1 MSLSKRLGCLYF
13 GRMLHKSNQP
23 VQLGLKENLEQ
34 FFLLILVN
42 AFVGAMIGIERSILP
57 EFAAAKFN
65 IASATVLLSFIVIFG
80 IAKAI
85 ANYFSGFL
93 AAKYTRKKVLV
104 MGWIIAFPVPL
115 IFIYAPSWSWIVF
128 ANVLL
133 GIHQGFTWSSTVAM
147 KIDLVGQKNRG
158 FAMGLN
164 EFAGYIAVAI
174 MAFFTAFIAH
184 HYGIYPYPFYLGILV
199 AFIGLALSVFFV
211 QDTAAF
217 VATEAISLTQ
227 LPRLKNIFLETSFK
241 NRQLGAVTQAGLVN
255 NLNDGMIWGL
265 LPIILARKHFDLV
278 DVGIITSIYPAVWGL
293 SQIIT
298 GKLADMVSKKGLLFW
313 GMMLQAIA
321 IFVLTFANT
330 YAEMVMISAVLGI
343 GTAMVYPTFLATI
356 SDNTHALDRGKSL
369 GIFRFWRDSGYAIG
383 AVITGITA
391 DKLGVNSSIILI
403 GIITLL
409 SAFFILFRM
418 KRQPAFR

>member
-13 GRMLHKSNQP
+13 TAMRQNSNQP
-23 VQLGLKENLEQ
+23 VQLGMKENLQQ
-34 FFLLILVN
+34 FILLIVVN

-65 IASATVLLSFIVIFG
+65 IASTSVLLSFIVIFG
-80 IAKAI
+80 ISKAI

-93 AAKYTRKKVLV
+93 AAKYSRKKILVL
-104 MGWIIAFPVPL
+104 GWIIAFPVPL

-164 EFAGYIAVAI
+164 EFAGYVAVAL
-174 MAFFTAFIAH
+174 MAFFTAFIADR
-184 HYGIYPYPFYLGILV
+184 YGIFPYPFYIGLGVSAIGLTLSILV
-199 AFIGLALSVFFV
+199 IK
-211 QDTAAF
+211 DTASF
-217 VATEAISLTQ
+217 VTKESIFIDQ
-227 LPRLKNIFLETSFK
+227 KPRLKNIFIETSWK
-241 NRQLGAVTQAGLVN
+241 NRQLGAVTQAGLIN

-265 LPIILARKHFDLV
+265 LPIILIRKNFGLV
-278 DVGIITSIYPAVWGL
+278 DIGIISSIYPAVWGL

-298 GKLADMVSKKGLLFW
+298 GKMADLFSKKMLLFW
-313 GMMLQAIA
+313 GMLVQAIA
-321 IFVLTFANT
+321 IVLLTAANSYT
-330 YAEMVMISAVLGI
+330 EMVLISIAMGI
-343 GTAMVYPTFLATI
+343 GTALVYPTFLATI

-391 DKLGVNSSIILI
+391 DQLGINASIILI
-403 GIITLL
+403 GILTLL

-418 KRQPAFR
+418 KPLSVVD

>member
-1 MSLSKRLGCLYF
+1 MRHSDR
-13 GRMLHKSNQP
+13 P
-23 VQLGLKENLEQ
+23 VQLGLKENLQQ
-34 FFLLILVN
+34 FVLLIIVN

-65 IASATVLLSFIVIFG
+65 IASTSVLLSFIMIFG
-80 IAKAI
+80 ISKAI

-93 AAKYTRKKVLV
+93 AAKYSRKKILVL
-104 MGWIIAFPVPL
+104 GWIIAFPVPL

-164 EFAGYIAVAI
+164 EFAGYVAVAL
-174 MAFFTAFIAH
+174 MAFFTAFIADR
-184 HYGIYPYPFYLGILV
+184 YGIFPYPFYLGLGVSI
-199 AFIGLALSVFFV
+199 IGLILSIVLV
-211 QDTAAF
+211 RDTAAF
-217 VATEAISLTQ
+217 VQTEAVHFDQI
-227 LPRLKNIFLETSFK
+227 PRLKNIFIQTSWK
-241 NRQLGAVTQAGLVN
+241 NRQLGAVTQAGLIN

-265 LPIILARKHFDLV
+265 LPIILIRKNFGLV
-278 DVGIITSIYPAVWGL
+278 DIGIITSIYPAVWGL

-298 GKLADMVSKKGLLFW
+298 GKLADLFSKKMLLFW
-313 GMMLQAIA
+313 GMLVQAIA
-321 IFVLTFANT
+321 IILLTAANSYT
-330 YAEMVMISAVLGI
+330 EMVLISTALGI
-343 GTAMVYPTFLATI
+343 GTALVYPTFLATI

-391 DKLGVNSSIILI
+391 DQLGINTSIILI
-403 GIITLL
+403 GILTLL

-418 KRQPAFR
+418 KPQPAFH

>member
-1 MSLSKRLGCLYF
+1 MR
-13 GRMLHKSNQP
+13 HIDHP
-23 VQLGLKENLEQ
+23 VRLGLKENLKQ
-34 FFLLILVN
+34 FMLLIVVN

-65 IASATVLLSFIVIFG
+65 IASTAVLLSFIVIFG
-80 IAKAI
+80 VSKAI

-104 MGWIIAFPVPL
+104 LGWIIAFPVPL

-184 HYGIYPYPFYLGILV
+184 HYGIFPYPFYLGILV
-199 AFIGLALSVFFV
+199 AFVGLALSVFFV
-211 QDTAAF
+211 RDTAAF
-217 VATEAISLTQ
+217 VATEAISLNQ
-227 LPRLKNIFLETSFK
+227 LPRLKNIFLETTFK

-313 GMMLQAIA
+313 GMLLQALA
-321 IFVLTFANT
+321 IFFLTLAHT
-330 YAEMVMISAVLGI
+330 YAEMAMISTALGI

-391 DKLGVNSSIILI
+391 DHLGINSSIILI

-418 KRQPAFR
+418 KPQPAFH

>member
-330 YAEMVMISAVLGI
+330 YAEMVMISAALGI

>member
-1 MSLSKRLGCLYF
+1 M
-13 GRMLHKSNQP
+13 
-23 VQLGLKENLEQ
+23 
-34 FFLLILVN
+34 LLIVVN

-184 HYGIYPYPFYLGILV
+184 HYGIFPYPFYLGILV

-217 VATEAISLTQ
+217 VATEAISLNQ

-330 YAEMVMISAVLGI
+330 YVEMVMISAALGI

-391 DKLGVNSSIILI
+391 DQLGVNSSIILI

-418 KRQPAFR
+418 KRQTAFH

>member
-1 MSLSKRLGCLYF
+1 MPKPD
-13 GRMLHKSNQP
+13 HP
-23 VQLGLKENLEQ
+23 VQLGLKENLLQ
-34 FFLLILVN
+34 FVLLIIVN

-65 IASATVLLSFIVIFG
+65 IASTSALLSFIVIFG
-80 IAKAI
+80 ISKAI

-93 AAKYTRKKVLV
+93 AAKYSRKKILVL
-104 MGWIIAFPVPL
+104 GWIIAFPVPL

-164 EFAGYIAVAI
+164 EFAGYVAVAL
-174 MAFFTAFIAH
+174 MAFFTAFIADR
-184 HYGIYPYPFYLGILV
+184 YGIFPYPFYLGLGVSI
-199 AFIGLALSVFFV
+199 IGLAMSILVIKDTGAFV
-211 QDTAAF
+211 Q
-217 VATEAISLTQ
+217 TESNLTDQ
-227 LPRLKNIFLETSFK
+227 KPRLKNIFRETTWK
-241 NRQLGAVTQAGLVN
+241 NRQLGAVTQAGLIN

-278 DVGIITSIYPAVWGL
+278 DIGIITSIYPAVWGL

-298 GKLADMVSKKGLLFW
+298 GTLADIVSKKGLLFW
-313 GMMLQAIA
+313 GMLLQALA
-321 IFVLTFANT
+321 ILLLTLANT
-330 YAEMVMISAVLGI
+330 YAEMAMISTVLGI

-391 DKLGVNSSIILI
+391 DQLGINISIVLI
-403 GIITLL
+403 GVITLL

-418 KRQPAFR
+418 KPQPAFH

>member
-1 MSLSKRLGCLYF
+1 MPKPD
-13 GRMLHKSNQP
+13 HP
-23 VQLGLKENLEQ
+23 VQLGLKENLQQ
-34 FFLLILVN
+34 FVLLIIVN

-65 IASATVLLSFIVIFG
+65 IASTSALLSFIVIFG
-80 IAKAI
+80 ISKAI
-85 ANYFSGFL
+85 ANYFSGYL
-93 AAKYTRKKVLV
+93 AAKYSRKKVLV
-104 MGWIIAFPVPL
+104 LGWIIALPVPL

-164 EFAGYIAVAI
+164 EFAGYVAVAL
-174 MAFFTAFIAH
+174 MAFFTAFIADR
-184 HYGIYPYPFYLGILV
+184 YGIFPYPFYLGLGVSI
-199 AFIGLALSVFFV
+199 IGLAMSILVIKDTGAFV
-211 QDTAAF
+211 Q
-217 VATEAISLTQ
+217 TESNLTDQ
-227 LPRLKNIFLETSFK
+227 KPRLKNIFRETTWK
-241 NRQLGAVTQAGLVN
+241 NRQLGAVTQAGLIN

-278 DVGIITSIYPAVWGL
+278 DIGIITSIYPAVWGL

-313 GMMLQAIA
+313 GMLLQALA
-321 IFVLTFANT
+321 ILLLTLANT
-330 YAEMVMISAVLGI
+330 YAEMAVISTVLGI

-391 DKLGVNSSIILI
+391 DQLGINISIVLI
-403 GIITLL
+403 GVITLL

-418 KRQPAFR
+418 KPQPAFH